1 MGIEEIVL
9 DEPERVIGL
18 LVGLIHLDL
27 QISQR
32 VRQCVDLQVDEFKF
46 FAILRVQEETIPE
59 ETPGGLQGSPEASMV
74 LLPEEARTV

>member
-1 MGIEEIVL
+1 VGIEEIVL

-32 VRQCVDLQVDEFKF
+32 VRQGVDLQVDEFKF
-46 FAILRVQEETIPE
+46 FAILRVHGI
-59 ETPGGLQGSPEASMV
+59 L
-74 LLPEEARTV
+74 